1 MGFEIEMKLSAFA
14 AAAFFSAAL
23 ALPASAAPAS
33 PSETFPGAPG
43 VITLSGKCA
52 KLVVA
57 KFDATKGC
65 KNELASVTLA
75 NGSVTFIFTSDGK
88 ALGFQGDG
96 SGIKPASNGN
106 ARLPLSLV
114 TTGVGNKMTGQV
126 KVAGFCTF
134 GNPYGGKPIAIECTA
149 ESKDSSFTGSF
160 RTGGK
165 LVKKG
170 K

>member
-1 MGFEIEMKLSAFA
+1 MRLFRKRRALIHRRGRLGEIGFEQFG
-14 AAAFFSAAL
+14 
-23 ALPASAAPAS
+23 P
-33 PSETFPGAPG
+33 TRTG
-43 VITLSGKCA
+43 
-52 KLVVA
+52 LVVA

-75 NGSVTFIFTSDGK
+75 NGTVTFIFTSDGK

-134 GNPYGGKPIAIECTA
+134 GNPYAGKPFAIECTA

-160 RTGGK
+160 RSGGK
-165 LVKKG
+165 LVKKD

>member
-1 MGFEIEMKLSAFA
+1 MGFEIEMKLSALVA
-14 AAAFFSAAL
+14 AAIFSAAFV
-23 ALPASAAPAS
+23 LPASAAPA
-33 PSETFPGAPG
+33 PAPETFPGAPG

-52 KLVVA
+52 RLVVA
-57 KFDATKGC
+57 KFD
-65 KNELASVTLA
+65 VTLA
-75 NGSVTFIFTSDGK
+75 NGTVTFIFTSDGK

-134 GNPYGGKPIAIECTA
+134 GNPYAGKPFAIECTA

-160 RTGGK
+160 RSGGK
-165 LVKKG
+165 LVKKD